1 MREGGSQR
9 GRKLID
15 GWKKDARDGVWDNG
29 RDGGREEMIYGK
41 GGVWKNRN
49 RTVRGRVGERQ
60 GMRVEGM
67 ERGNRMKEGKDEM
80 EERTEEGGRWREG
93 KRDRERNGG
102 GKAGSEGRMEG
113 REY

>member
-15 GWKKDARDGVWDNG
+15 GWKKDARDGVRDNG

-49 RTVRGRVGERQ
+49 RRVRGRVGERQ
-60 GMRVEGM
+60 GMRVEGVEPGW
-67 ERGNRMKEGKDEM
+67 ERISDEGMKG
-80 EERTEEGGRWREG
+80 
-93 KRDRERNGG
+93 
-102 GKAGSEGRMEG
+102 
-113 REY
+113 